1 MVGRWFRKIFGTEDT
16 DLGERRRIAAEHD
29 RQRTDAIIQA
39 ERIKYGHRLDSPLDA
54 GLGPDHDRDRRQ
66 P

>member
-1 MVGRWFRKIFGTEDT
+1 MRWFKRLFGTENA
-16 DLGERRRIAAEHD
+16 DLQERRRIAAEHD

-39 ERIKYGHRLDSPLDA
+39 ERIKYGHRQDSPLDP
-54 GLGPDHDRDRRQ
+54 GLGPDRDHDRPQ